1 MPVYAGRYIW
11 QGTDGSPVTTYHIDT
26 DRRDIDI
33 SSEIAMLVPE
43 ATPFMTILMRARKSP
58 VNSTEFIWYDDGA
71 PNWYTQIDNA
81 NGYDDNATTITLKVK
96 DTAFLRPKDL
106 LRNTRTGEMLY
117 VTVVD
122 KQNNQITVRRGVG
135 YDSSTGTGTP
145 PTAMLNKDFIM
156 RVGNAM
162 EEMSSAPESY
172 ATQPEKYFNY
182 VQTIR
187 TPFEGS
193 FDSENERKTAGGNE
207 RLRLRRQKLIEH
219 RIDLEKTA
227 IWGERKEDVL
237 NRTKFTGGIVQFIKS
252 NVYDVQSANG
262 GVLTEAIFEDICEM
276 AFKYNSRDG
285 APKLLITSRKVGSII
300 NQWAAGR
307 IETTSGEETYGLRLK
322 RYVSFHGD
330 LIIIPSRLFE
340 HDYEGVG
347 LILDMENVYFR
358 PFAGQDSTLRTNIQL
373 PDVDGWKDEYVTK
386 FGMMVRNEATHTII
400 TGIGQT
406 TDPSNDSSNDSNNS
420 QQPVNP

>member
-1 MPVYAGRYIW
+1 MPDPIYYAGRYIW
-11 QGTDGSPVTTYHIDT
+11 PGTDGSPVTTYHIDT

-43 ATPFMTILMRARKSP
+43 ATPFMTILMRARKLP

-71 PNWYTQIDNA
+71 PNWYTQIDNET
-81 NGYDDNATTITLKVK
+81 GYTAGDTTLKVK
-96 DTAFLRPKDL
+96 DAAFLRPKDL
-106 LRNTRTGEMLY
+106 LKNTRTGEMLY
-117 VTVVD
+117 VLEVD
-122 KQNNQITVRRGVG
+122 KENNEITVRRGAG
-135 YDSSTGTGTP
+135 YDSNTGTGTAA
-145 PTAMLNKDFIM
+145 TEIQHDDFIM

-219 RIDLEKTA
+219 RIDLEKIA
-227 IWGERKEDVL
+227 IWGERKEDVA
-237 NRTKFTGGIVQFIKS
+237 NRTKFTGGILQFIKS

-262 GVLTEAIFEDICEM
+262 GELNEAIFEDICEM

-322 RYVSFHGD
+322 RYISFHGD

-347 LILDMENVYFR
+347 LILDMENIYYR

-400 TGIGQT
+400 TGIEK
-406 TDPSNDSSNDSNNS
+406 
-420 QQPVNP
+420 

>member
-1 MPVYAGRYIW
+1 MPNPIHYTGRYIW

-43 ATPFMTILMRARKSP
+43 ATPFMTILMRARKLP

-71 PNWYTQIDNA
+71 PNWYTQIDNVSNYTA
-81 NGYDDNATTITLKVK
+81 SDTILKVK
-96 DTAFLRPKDL
+96 DAAFLRPKDL
-106 LRNTRTGEMLY
+106 LKNTSTGEMLY
-117 VTVVD
+117 VQEVD
-122 KQNNQITVRRGVG
+122 KENNEITVRRGAG
-135 YDSSTGTGTP
+135 YDSNTSTGTQATDIGHE
-145 PTAMLNKDFIM
+145 DFIM

-227 IWGERKEDVL
+227 IWGERKEDVAH
-237 NRTKFTGGIVQFIKS
+237 RTKFTGGIMQFIKS
-252 NVYDVQSANG
+252 NVYDVKSVPSNSSG
-262 GVLTEAIFEDICEM
+262 ELNEAIFEDICEM

-300 NQWAAGR
+300 NQWAAGK

-400 TGIGQT
+400 TGIEK
-406 TDPSNDSSNDSNNS
+406 
-420 QQPVNP
+420 